1 MRSADP
7 PLVAERP
14 LQDEKSFPMPTA
26 LAGTRPLALGG
37 AALLGAALLAV
48 SLGSVDIPL
57 GTVVRI
63 LLSRVPGL
71 AIERSWP
78 ETWDQI
84 IWQIRLPRVV
94 LAGLVGATLAFSG
107 AAYQGVLRNPLADPY
122 LIGVAAGAGL
132 GAGIVIVSSVPYAFH
147 TLSLLPP
154 AAFVG
159 ALLAVGLSYSL
170 ARSNGSVPTV
180 TLILAGVAVSSIATA
195 VTSFLIL
202 ANNERA
208 VTLLAWLMGG
218 FNTST
223 WEKVGIVAPYA
234 ALGAAVVLAHGRLM
248 NVLQLSEEEAQ
259 QLGVPVE
266 RVKLLLVVAASLA
279 TAAAVSVSG
288 LIGFVGLIVP
298 HAVRLAQGHDY
309 RRLVPVSMLAGGT
322 FLILADLAA
331 RSLLSP
337 TEVPVGVITAMAG
350 APFFLWLLRRQKRQL
365 W

>member
-1 MRSADP
+1 MSSTDSVA
-7 PLVAERP
+7 AERGLP
-14 LQDEKSFPMPTA
+14 GEGLLSLPGRVA
-26 LAGTRPLALGG
+26 LGGWSLALGG
-37 AALLGAALLAV
+37 GALLGAALLAV

-71 AIERSWP
+71 GVEQTWP

-132 GAGIVIVSSVPYAFH
+132 GASVVIVSSVPYAFH
-147 TLSLLPP
+147 TLSLLPL
-154 AAFVG
+154 AAFLG
-159 ALLAVGLSYSL
+159 ALLAVALSYSL
-170 ARSNGSVPTV
+170 ARSNGAAPTV
-180 TLILAGVAVSSIATA
+180 TLILAGVAVSSVATSI
-195 VTSFLIL
+195 TSFLIL
-202 ANNERA
+202 VHNERA

-223 WEKVGIVAPYA
+223 WEKVGVVAPYA
-234 ALGAAVVLAHGRLM
+234 LVGAAAVMAHGRLL
-248 NVLQLSEEEAQ
+248 NVLQLSEEEAR

-279 TAAAVSVSG
+279 AAAAVSVCG

-298 HAVRLAQGHDY
+298 HAVRLALGPDY
-309 RRLVPVSMLAGGT
+309 RRLIPVSMLTGGA
-322 FLILADLAA
+322 FLILADLVA

-337 TEVPVGVITAMAG
+337 TEVPVGIITAMAG
-350 APFFLWLLRRQKRQL
+350 APFFLWLLRRQKRAL